1 MFVDHYEVLQISA
14 NADSET
20 IRRVYRIQAQRFHP
34 DNQESGNAESFRRIS
49 DAYDVLI
56 DPQRRAVYDR
66 DHRDARRA
74 PPAAPRVMDEMRRR
88 EEILSALY
96 SRRFSHPQ
104 QPSLNLRDLEAL
116 LNTPKGDLE
125 FSLWYLKES
134 GYLIRTDSA
143 HHTITLKGVQFA
155 EGLKT
160 GDAKWIDSA
169 SG

>member
-1 MFVDHYEVLQISA
+1 MFLHGGGLSA
-14 NADSET
+14 HTWDIVCLALREEYRCYALDLRGHGDSEW
-20 IRRVYRIQAQRFHP
+20 
-34 DNQESGNAESFRRIS
+34 S
-49 DAYDVLI
+49 
-56 DPQRRAVYDR
+56 
-66 DHRDARRA
+66 
-74 PPAAPRVMDEMRRR
+74 PALD
-88 EEILSALY
+88 Y
-96 SRRFSHPQ
+96 SLGAH
-104 QPSLNLRDLEAL
+104 LRDLEAL
-116 LNTPKGDLE
+116 LNTPKGDLA